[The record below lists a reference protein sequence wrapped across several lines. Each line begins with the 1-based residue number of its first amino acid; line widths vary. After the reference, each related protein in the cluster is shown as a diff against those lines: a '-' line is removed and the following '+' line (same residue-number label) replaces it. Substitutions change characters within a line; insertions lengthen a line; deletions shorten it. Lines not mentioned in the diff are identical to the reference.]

1 MGAWG
6 GGHEPWSLSLRTKE
20 SRTLHRVC
28 VSLDHHAGPT
38 RDTGF
43 RSSKGG
49 GPWGNKGQTRLS
61 QGKALPQAD
70 GRKEVSTAQWEGVG
84 RRELL
89 VLKGEIYQSSMVPI
103 VTTPFVCTYSE

>member
-1 MGAWG
+1 M
-6 GGHEPWSLSLRTKE
+6 
-20 SRTLHRVC
+20 C

-84 RRELL
+84 KQCSDPHCFQLWGQLGQAQHKEF
-89 VLKGEIYQSSMVPI
+89 P
-103 VTTPFVCTYSE
+103 CTGTAVRDGIPSGVAEP

>member
-1 MGAWG
+1 M
-6 GGHEPWSLSLRTKE
+6 
-20 SRTLHRVC
+20 C
-28 VSLDHHAGPT
+28 VSQDHHAGPT

-84 RRELL
+84 KQCSDPHCFQLWGQLGQAQHKEFPCTGTAVRDGYHLAWQNPDPGAVSRRDS
-89 VLKGEIYQSSMVPI
+89 GG
-103 VTTPFVCTYSE
+103 